1 MPDGRC
7 EGAIELIASI
17 FRLAVA
23 DYLGHSYSHDGYAAI
38 RRVRSRHRANAARFF
53 SSPWAAYLAD
63 LIGLEASALCR
74 EVRRLEAQVDPRRD
88 ATRAA

>member
-7 EGAIELIASI
+7 EGAIELITSI

-23 DYLGHSYSHDGYAAI
+23 DYLGHSYSHDGFAAI
-38 RRVRSRHRANAARFF
+38 RCVRSRYRASAATFF

-63 LIGLEASALCR
+63 LIGLEASALWR
-74 EVRRLEAQVDPRRD
+74 EVRRLECQVHARRD
-88 ATRAA
+88 AIRAA